1 MFGLIITNIEDY
13 GHFMGTDYKII
24 EKTKF
29 MKKLFIP
36 ILFFF
41 GFNTSVLSEC
51 YTERCNPYSEY
62 QNPYSEYQNPYSE
75 YQNPYSE
82 YQNPYSDKYIP
93 SCKKTG
99 AC

>member
-1 MFGLIITNIEDY
+1 MKGLSRTVAS
-13 GHFMGTDYKII
+13 GFVGGVAGALMGATAFLAV
-24 EKTKF
+24 TA
-29 MKKLFIP
+29 LIP
-36 ILFFF
+36 S
-41 GFNTSVLSEC
+41 TAEAAC
-51 YTERCNPYSEY
+51 YTEQCNPYSEY
-62 QNPYSEYQNPYSE
+62 QNQYSEYQNPYSE

>member
-1 MFGLIITNIEDY
+1 
-13 GHFMGTDYKII
+13 
-24 EKTKF
+24 

-36 ILFFF
+36 IFFLF
-41 GFNTSVLSEC
+41 GVNTSILAEC
-51 YTERCNPYSEY
+51 YTERCNPYSKY